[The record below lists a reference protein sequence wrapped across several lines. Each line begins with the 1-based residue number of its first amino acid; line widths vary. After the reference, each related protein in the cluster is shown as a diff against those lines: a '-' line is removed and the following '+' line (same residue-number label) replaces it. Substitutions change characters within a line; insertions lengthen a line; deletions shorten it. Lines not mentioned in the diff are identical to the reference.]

1 MSYDGYQYFV
11 FAPLPAAVKP
21 KAFADTLIRRATA
34 SLSLD
39 DDAGEPPTAGPPML
53 GYVFGYGETHPIF
66 LSLLDEV
73 IKAPWTVVVA
83 ITTSEVRT
91 LAAADVGKL
100 LTTCAI
106 LSKRLGSLATMLA
119 GLIEDGEEEVDSV
132 REILGDATR
141 LLDSREADRDVLRVA
156 QVFAALV
163 RGLQAAK
170 KQGTTLIA
178 VQRIL
183 D

>member
-1 MSYDGYQYFV
+1 MSFDGHQYFV
-11 FAPLPAAVKP
+11 FAPLPAAAKP

-34 SLSLD
+34 ALSLD
-39 DDAGEPPTAGPPML
+39 DDAGEPPTTGPPTL

-66 LSLLDEV
+66 LSLLDAV

-83 ITTSEVRT
+83 IQTSEVRT

-100 LTTCAI
+100 LATCAI
-106 LSKRLGSLATMLA
+106 MSKRLDSLAAMLA
-119 GLIEDGEEEVDSV
+119 GVIEDGEEEVASV

-156 QVFAALV
+156 QVFATLV

-170 KQGTTLIA
+170 KQGTALIA

>member
-1 MSYDGYQYFV
+1 MSYDGHQYFV
-11 FAPLPAAVKP
+11 FAALPADVKP

-34 SLSLD
+34 ELSLD
-39 DDAGEPPTAGPPML
+39 DDAEPPSDGPPML

-106 LSKRLGSLATMLA
+106 LSKRLGSLAAMLA
-119 GLIEDGEEEVDSV
+119 GAIEDGENEVDNV

-141 LLDSREADRDVLRVA
+141 LLDCREADRDVLRVA
-156 QVFAALV
+156 QVFAALA

-170 KQGTTLIA
+170 KQGTALIA

>member
-11 FAPLPAAVKP
+11 FAPLPAAAKP

-34 SLSLD
+34 TLSLD
-39 DDAGEPPTAGPPML
+39 DDAGDPPKSGPPML
-53 GYVFGYGETHPIF
+53 GYVFGYGQTHPIS
-66 LSLLDEV
+66 LSLLDGV
-73 IKAPWTVVVA
+73 IKAPWTVIDAV
-83 ITTSEVRT
+83 TTSEVRT

-106 LSKRLGSLATMLA
+106 LSKRLGPLAAMLA
-119 GLIEDGEEEVDSV
+119 GVIEDGEEEVASV

-156 QVFAALV
+156 QVFATLA

-170 KQGTTLIA
+170 KQGTALIV